1 MAKLTL
7 REKAIMAQK
16 AEEKALESKEVR
28 SEGRVGLVLV
38 GKEFD
43 ELFFDQTFYRACRD
57 AGIAREV
64 AEKEWGRLVSVG
76 LVEWEKKVGGVEAFR
91 RAVKKE
97 KA

>member
-16 AEEKALESKEVR
+16 AEEKDLESKEVR
-28 SEGRVGLVLV
+28 SEGRIGLVLLD
-38 GKEFD
+38 KQFD
-43 ELFFDQTFYRACRD
+43 ELFFDATFYRACRD

-64 AEKEWGRLVSVG
+64 AEKEWSRLVSVG

-91 RAVKKE
+91 RK
-97 KA
+97 

>member
-1 MAKLTL
+1 MAKLTM

-28 SEGRVGLVLV
+28 SEGRIGLVLV

-43 ELFFDQTFYRACRD
+43 GLFFDATFYRACRD

-64 AEKEWGRLVSVG
+64 AEKEWGRLVKEGV
-76 LVEWEKKVGGVEAFR
+76 VEWEKKVGGVEAFR